1 MVLQCRSGVAALP
14 EYEEIILCG
23 GYGAWVLSAHTSNVS
38 VWLIFVGSAGVSP
51 NDRHNPHTRT

>member
-23 GYGAWVLSAHTSNVS
+23 GYGAWVLSAHAQNVS

-51 NDRHNPHTRT
+51 